1 MTHYRIALGA
11 DHVGVELKDAIKAH
25 LTSRNDCS
33 VSDLGTYS
41 GDSVDYPDFADKVA
55 GAILSGDADLGV
67 LVCGTG
73 IGISIRAN
81 RHEGIRAALVHNEF
95 TAEMTKA
102 HNNANILCLGGR
114 VVETPLALKLI
125 DIWLDTP
132 FEGGRHQNR
141 INKLG

>member
-1 MTHYRIALGA
+1 MSKLRIALGA
-11 DHVGVELKDAIKAH
+11 DHGGVQLKDAIKAH
-25 LTSRNDCS
+25 LEAREGVG

-41 GDSVDYPDFADKVA
+41 DESVDYPDFADKVA
-55 GAILSGDADLGV
+55 HAILNGDADLGV

-81 RHEGIRAALVHNEF
+81 RYDGIRAALVHNEF

-102 HNNANILCLGGR
+102 HNNANVLCLGGR
-114 VVETPLALKLI
+114 VVSTELALKLV

-132 FEGGRHQNR
+132 FEGGRHQR
-141 INKLG
+141 RVDKLD